1 MAALLY
7 RLGALGARRWR
18 TTLVGWLL
26 ALGAVTGL
34 GFSFAGS
41 FEDSGSIPG
50 SPAQTALTKMDRHF
64 PSPDVQSA
72 DIVFQAPPGRKVTD
86 PDLRESLAAGIAA
99 MGDVHGVAEVGDP
112 VEDDTVSEDGRTA
125 VAQVAFTTRKDEDVP
140 AGTLDAVKDAGE
152 RARQAGLRTVY
163 GGDAYAP
170 STSPFGP
177 PEMVGLG
184 VALVILVI
192 TFGSLLAAGLPLIT
206 AVLGVVGTMAAMM
219 GAATVLGVSDS
230 APTLA
235 MMLGLAV
242 GIDYALFIVS
252 RHRAQLAGGMPVV
265 ESVARANATA
275 GSAVVFAGATVVIA
289 LAGLSVAGVPMLT
302 SMGLASAGAVAA
314 AVVLALGLLPA
325 LLGMAGHRL
334 IPRAGT
340 RRTRRPVRQGGT
352 SMGVRWTEG
361 VLRRPVRT
369 LVLGAVAL
377 IALALPAT
385 QLKLALTDEGNS
397 PTTTSSRQAYDLVG
411 DAFGAGANGPLVI
424 LVEDDDPAAVA
435 STATAVKDRLR
446 DVEGIADVSGVE
458 VAEDESAARIRI
470 IPDTGPRTQETSD
483 LVSRLR
489 TEMKPLA
496 ESGGSYV
503 AVTGLTAVSI
513 DVSDKLSGAL
523 VPFAVVVVGLS
534 LLLLMIAFRSVAVPV
549 KADRGPGEDDVRPA
563 ALVLTIDS
571 SVGDGT
577 VGALVKRQLVLV
589 GTALLLLLGLAVLV
603 LRLGLRPLA
612 RMACTADAIAE
623 GHLTERLP
631 ATRNGSEADRLA
643 EAVNRAFDAQ
653 ARAEATVRSLAAD
666 TSHELRTPLSTISGW
681 LDLHRQGGVSGPGLE
696 TALEHI
702 ENEVGRMR
710 LLVEDL
716 ALLARLDAG
725 RPVERHD
732 VDLTALAASVVED
745 AQIIYPRRAITLAP
759 APRAPV
765 VGEADRLQQ
774 VLRNLVGNAVQH
786 TPDRT
791 AVRVEISQDR
801 EDVQLSVIDDG
812 PGIAAQDLP
821 RVFERFWRA
830 EASRSR
836 AYGGSGLGLAIVEAI
851 VHAHQGGVRVES
863 EVGVGTTVTIR
874 LPRVPRGATG

>member
-72 DIVFQAPPGRKVTD
+72 DIVFQAPPGREVTD
-86 PDLRESLAAGIAA
+86 PDLREALAAGIAA

-125 VAQVAFTTRKDEDVP
+125 VAQVAFTTKKDEDVP

-252 RHRAQLAGGMPVV
+252 RHRTQLAAGMPVV

-325 LLGMAGHRL
+325 LLGMAGRRL
-334 IPRAGT
+334 IPKAGT
-340 RRTRRPVRQGGT
+340 RRVRRPARQGGT

-385 QLKLALTDEGNS
+385 QLKLALTDESNS

-435 STATAVKDRLR
+435 STATAVEDRLR

-470 IPDTGPRTQETSD
+470 IPDTGPRTQQTSD

-489 TEMKPLA
+489 TEMKPVA

-549 KADRGPGEDDVRPA
+549 KATIGFLLSVGAAFGATVAVFQWGWLAGLLGVASTGPVAGFMPIIVMAVLFGLAMDYEVFLVSAMREDYVRHRDARAAILTGARDAARVVTSA
-563 ALVLTIDS
+563 ALIMI
-571 SVGDGT
+571 SVF
-577 VGALVKRQLVLV
+577 VGFLFSHDADIMPIAFALAFGVMVDAFLVRMTLV
-589 GTALLLLLGLAVLV
+589 PAV
-603 LRLGLRPLA
+603 
-612 RMACTADAIAE
+612 
-623 GHLTERLP
+623 
-631 ATRNGSEADRLA
+631 
-643 EAVNRAFDAQ
+643 
-653 ARAEATVRSLAAD
+653 
-666 TSHELRTPLSTISGW
+666 
-681 LDLHRQGGVSGPGLE
+681 
-696 TALEHI
+696 
-702 ENEVGRMR
+702 
-710 LLVEDL
+710 L
-716 ALLARLDAG
+716 ALLGDRAWWLPRRLD
-725 RPVERHD
+725 RFLPRLDVEGENFHAPD
-732 VDLTALAASVVED
+732 TALDAASGTAPD
-745 AQIIYPRRAITLAP
+745 AAP
-759 APRAPV
+759 ETPGKQSAPV
-765 VGEADRLQQ
+765 
-774 VLRNLVGNAVQH
+774 
-786 TPDRT
+786 
-791 AVRVEISQDR
+791 
-801 EDVQLSVIDDG
+801 
-812 PGIAAQDLP
+812 
-821 RVFERFWRA
+821 
-830 EASRSR
+830 
-836 AYGGSGLGLAIVEAI
+836 GL
-851 VHAHQGGVRVES
+851 
-863 EVGVGTTVTIR
+863 
-874 LPRVPRGATG
+874 

>member
-18 TTLVGWLL
+18 TMLVGWLL
-26 ALGAVTGL
+26 ALGALTGL

-86 PDLRESLAAGIAA
+86 PELREALASGIAA

-112 VEDDTVSEDGRTA
+112 VEEDTVSEDGRTA
-125 VAQVAFTTRKDEDVP
+125 VAQVAFTTKKDEDVP
-140 AGTLDAVKDAGE
+140 AGTLDGVKQAGE
-152 RARQAGLRTVY
+152 QVRQAGLKTVY

-177 PEMVGLG
+177 PELVGLG

-252 RHRAQLAGGMPVV
+252 RHRSQLAAGTPVV

-302 SMGLASAGAVAA
+302 SMGLASAGAVAV

-325 LLGMAGHRL
+325 LLGMCGRRLTPRAGTPRAGT
-334 IPRAGT
+334 PRAGT
-340 RRTRRPVRQGGT
+340 RWRRRAARTPGRP

-369 LVLGAVAL
+369 LILGTVAL
-377 IALALPAT
+377 VALALPAL

-411 DAFGAGANGPLVI
+411 DAFGPGANGPLVI
-424 LVEDDDPAAVA
+424 LVEDDDPTAVA
-435 STATAVKDRLR
+435 ATATAVEDRLR
-446 DVEGIADVSGVE
+446 DVRGIADVSGVDL
-458 VAEDESAARIRI
+458 AEDESAARIRI
-470 IPDTGPRTQETSD
+470 VPDTGPRTQETSD
-483 LVSRLR
+483 LVARLR

-534 LLLLMIAFRSVAVPV
+534 LLLLMIAFRSVAIPV
-549 KADRGPGEDDVRPA
+549 KATVGFLLSVGAAFGATVAVFQWGWLAGLLGVASTGPVAGFMPIIVMAVLFGLAMDYEVFLVSAMREDYVRHRDARAAVLTGARNAARVVTSA
-563 ALVLTIDS
+563 ALIMI
-571 SVGDGT
+571 SVF
-577 VGALVKRQLVLV
+577 VGFLFSHDADIMPIAFALAFGVLV
-589 GTALLLLLGLAVLV
+589 DAFLVRMTLVPAV
-603 LRLGLRPLA
+603 
-612 RMACTADAIAE
+612 
-623 GHLTERLP
+623 
-631 ATRNGSEADRLA
+631 
-643 EAVNRAFDAQ
+643 
-653 ARAEATVRSLAAD
+653 
-666 TSHELRTPLSTISGW
+666 
-681 LDLHRQGGVSGPGLE
+681 
-696 TALEHI
+696 
-702 ENEVGRMR
+702 
-710 LLVEDL
+710 L
-716 ALLARLDAG
+716 ALLGDRAWWLPRRVDRFLPRLD
-725 RPVERHD
+725 VEGENFHAPD
-732 VDLTALAASVVED
+732 AA
-745 AQIIYPRRAITLAP
+745 PP
-759 APRAPV
+759 AADKQSAPV
-765 VGEADRLQQ
+765 S
-774 VLRNLVGNAVQH
+774 
-786 TPDRT
+786 
-791 AVRVEISQDR
+791 I
-801 EDVQLSVIDDG
+801 
-812 PGIAAQDLP
+812 
-821 RVFERFWRA
+821 
-830 EASRSR
+830 
-836 AYGGSGLGLAIVEAI
+836 
-851 VHAHQGGVRVES
+851 
-863 EVGVGTTVTIR
+863 
-874 LPRVPRGATG
+874 

>member
-86 PDLRESLAAGIAA
+86 PDLREALAAGIAA

-125 VAQVAFTTRKDEDVP
+125 VAQVAFTTKKDEDVP

-252 RHRAQLAGGMPVV
+252 RHRTQLAAGMPVV

-325 LLGMAGHRL
+325 LLGMAGRRL
-334 IPRAGT
+334 IPKAGT
-340 RRTRRPVRQGGT
+340 RRVRRPARQGGT

-435 STATAVKDRLR
+435 STATAVEDRLR

-470 IPDTGPRTQETSD
+470 IPDTGPRTQQTSD
-483 LVSRLR
+483 LVARLR
-489 TEMKPLA
+489 TEMKPVA

-549 KADRGPGEDDVRPA
+549 KATIGFLLSVGAAFGATVAVFQWGWLAGLLGVASTGPVAGFMPIIVMAVLFGLAMDYEVFLVSAMRDDYVRHRDARAAVLTGARDAARVVTSA
-563 ALVLTIDS
+563 ALIMI
-571 SVGDGT
+571 SVF
-577 VGALVKRQLVLV
+577 VGFLFSHDADIMPIAFALAFGVMVDAFLVRMTLV
-589 GTALLLLLGLAVLV
+589 PAV
-603 LRLGLRPLA
+603 
-612 RMACTADAIAE
+612 
-623 GHLTERLP
+623 
-631 ATRNGSEADRLA
+631 
-643 EAVNRAFDAQ
+643 
-653 ARAEATVRSLAAD
+653 
-666 TSHELRTPLSTISGW
+666 
-681 LDLHRQGGVSGPGLE
+681 
-696 TALEHI
+696 
-702 ENEVGRMR
+702 
-710 LLVEDL
+710 L
-716 ALLARLDAG
+716 ALLGDRAWWLPRRLD
-725 RPVERHD
+725 RFLPRFDVEGENFHAPD
-732 VDLTALAASVVED
+732 TALDAASDTAPD
-745 AQIIYPRRAITLAP
+745 AAP
-759 APRAPV
+759 EAPGNQSAPV
-765 VGEADRLQQ
+765 
-774 VLRNLVGNAVQH
+774 
-786 TPDRT
+786 
-791 AVRVEISQDR
+791 
-801 EDVQLSVIDDG
+801 
-812 PGIAAQDLP
+812 
-821 RVFERFWRA
+821 
-830 EASRSR
+830 
-836 AYGGSGLGLAIVEAI
+836 GL
-851 VHAHQGGVRVES
+851 
-863 EVGVGTTVTIR
+863 
-874 LPRVPRGATG
+874 

>member
-18 TTLVGWLL
+18 TMLVGWLL
-26 ALGAVTGL
+26 ALGALTGL

-72 DIVFQAPPGRKVTD
+72 DIVFHAPPGRRVTD
-86 PDLRESLAAGIAA
+86 PELREALASGIAA

-125 VAQVAFTTRKDEDVP
+125 VAQVAFTTKKDEDVP
-140 AGTLDAVKDAGE
+140 AGTLDGVKEAGE
-152 RARQAGLRTVY
+152 QARQAGLKTVY

-177 PEMVGLG
+177 PELVGLG

-252 RHRAQLAGGMPVV
+252 RHRSQLAAGTPVV

-302 SMGLASAGAVAA
+302 SMGLASAGAVAV

-325 LLGMAGHRL
+325 LLGMCGRRLTPRAGTPRAGT
-334 IPRAGT
+334 PRAGT
-340 RRTRRPVRQGGT
+340 RWRRRAARTPGRP

-369 LVLGAVAL
+369 LILGTVAL
-377 IALALPAT
+377 VALALPAL

-411 DAFGAGANGPLVI
+411 DAFGPGANGPLVI
-424 LVEDDDPAAVA
+424 LVEDDDPTAVA
-435 STATAVKDRLR
+435 ATATAVEDRLR
-446 DVEGIADVSGVE
+446 DVRGIADVSGVDL
-458 VAEDESAARIRI
+458 AEDESAARIRI
-470 IPDTGPRTQETSD
+470 VPDTGPRTQETSD
-483 LVSRLR
+483 LVARLR

-534 LLLLMIAFRSVAVPV
+534 LLLLMIAFRSVAIPV
-549 KADRGPGEDDVRPA
+549 KATVGFLLSVGAAFGATVAVFQWGWLAGLLGVASTGPVAGFMPIIVMAVLFGLAMDYEVFLVSAMREDYVRRRDARAAVLTGARNAARVVTSA
-563 ALVLTIDS
+563 ALIMI
-571 SVGDGT
+571 SVF
-577 VGALVKRQLVLV
+577 VGFLFSHDADIMPIAFALAFGVLV
-589 GTALLLLLGLAVLV
+589 DAFLVRMTLVPAV
-603 LRLGLRPLA
+603 
-612 RMACTADAIAE
+612 
-623 GHLTERLP
+623 
-631 ATRNGSEADRLA
+631 
-643 EAVNRAFDAQ
+643 
-653 ARAEATVRSLAAD
+653 
-666 TSHELRTPLSTISGW
+666 
-681 LDLHRQGGVSGPGLE
+681 
-696 TALEHI
+696 
-702 ENEVGRMR
+702 
-710 LLVEDL
+710 L
-716 ALLARLDAG
+716 ALLGDRAWWLPRRVDRFLPRLD
-725 RPVERHD
+725 VEGENFHAPD
-732 VDLTALAASVVED
+732 AA
-745 AQIIYPRRAITLAP
+745 PP
-759 APRAPV
+759 AADKQSAPV
-765 VGEADRLQQ
+765 S
-774 VLRNLVGNAVQH
+774 
-786 TPDRT
+786 
-791 AVRVEISQDR
+791 I
-801 EDVQLSVIDDG
+801 
-812 PGIAAQDLP
+812 
-821 RVFERFWRA
+821 
-830 EASRSR
+830 
-836 AYGGSGLGLAIVEAI
+836 
-851 VHAHQGGVRVES
+851 
-863 EVGVGTTVTIR
+863 
-874 LPRVPRGATG
+874 